1 LGKKEDKKKNGSGI
15 REWAHQVGAEEEK
28 KEGSCGA
35 VKASRAGARDHKRR
49 KWEP

>member
-1 LGKKEDKKKNGSGI
+1 
-15 REWAHQVGAEEEK
+15 VGAAEEK

-35 VKASRAGARDHKRR
+35 VRASRAGAGDHKRR